1 MAPRS
6 TAALVGGVAAILLL
20 APESAAAAG
29 GAVITPFSF
38 TDTEVFQG
46 AIPECST
53 DLVGTNTFTEV
64 VSGQVVETPSGT
76 VHASGT
82 NLFSYR
88 VDFPDGSY
96 ALGGGRSAF
105 SFNAAGPFVS
115 QSEVTREPRT
125 LYDASGDP
133 VVQVVIHV
141 VSHLTWRDLDGD
153 GQPGPGEI
161 THTVDHFSFTCR

>member
-6 TAALVGGVAAILLL
+6 TAALVGGIAALLL
-20 APESAAAAG
+20 MAPGPASAAG

-46 AIPECST
+46 ALPECST
-53 DLVGTNTFTEV
+53 DLVGTNTFSEV
-64 VSGQVVETPSGT
+64 TSGQVVETPGGT
-76 VHASGT
+76 VHVSG
-82 NLFSYR
+82 NDLFSYR

-96 ALGGGRSAF
+96 ALGGGRSTF
-105 SFNAAGPFVS
+105 SFNAAGPFVE
-115 QSEVTREPRT
+115 QTEVTREPRT
-125 LYDASGDP
+125 LYDASGDA
-133 VVQVVIHV
+133 VVQVVIHA

-153 GQPGPGEI
+153 GQPSADEI